1 MSESAVLKTKF
12 GNAKLNEWG
21 YYKITSRKE
30 GNHGKLL
37 HRLIF
42 EDFYKINL
50 DEEFEDKVHIHHI
63 DENKT
68 NNEIWN
74 LEPISVSEHMSFHNS
89 KEKHHMWKK
98 PFTEEMKKAMS
109 EKRKGMKNSKEHNQR
124 ISETRTSTG
133 FFRVSKRKN
142 VKYKQGF
149 LWCYNY
155 YPEMGKRQKMITS
168 TNLLKLKEKVL
179 SKGLDWFIIDIK
191 KARRSVENK
200 YNLNEVA

>member
-21 YYKITSRKE
+21 YYVITSRKE
-30 GNHGKLL
+30 GHHGKLL
-37 HRLIF
+37 HRVIF
-42 EDFYKINL
+42 EDFYKIKL
-50 DEEFEDKVHIHHI
+50 DEELEDKVHIHHI
-63 DENKT
+63 DEDKT

-89 KEKHHMWKK
+89 KEKHPMWKK

-124 ISETRTSTG
+124 ISKTRNSTG
-133 FFRVSKRKN
+133 FFRVSKIHHSQ
-142 VKYKQGF
+142 YKQGF
-149 LWCYNY
+149 LWSYDY
-155 YPEMGKRQKMITS
+155 YPEIGSRQKRITS

-179 SKGLDWFIIDIK
+179 SKGLEWLIIDIE
-191 KARRSVENK
+191 KATITVANN
-200 YNLNEVA
+200 YDLNEVA